1 MTFVWLLPAALHSG
15 APVSLSLVD
24 RCCAVSSHVGT
35 RGVVGGV
42 DVEDGARRRA
52 GGAGVRARGDDLRKH
67 HTGFLLN
74 GRGVGVDVNPP
85 DAAVVGV
92 ALCFRCLGSCS
103 MAPIVALISRCG
115 ASDSYPPKKPG
126 GGRASGRI
134 KSRGRRE
141 PGEWV
146 GELTSCLTAVYD
158 ETNLLETNLLVSRH
172 SVCSRVLSNLSR
184 APTCFL
190 LPYYPGIVVSKLTYP
205 SLKKPKGYFK
215 RIVQRYPDIQIV

>member
-15 APVSLSLVD
+15 APVSLVD

-115 ASDSYPPKKPG
+115 AERHSSVPTALDCFCGVGRGRG
-126 GGRASGRI
+126 GG
-134 KSRGRRE
+134 E
-141 PGEWV
+141 
-146 GELTSCLTAVYD
+146 ELATV
-158 ETNLLETNLLVSRH
+158 
-172 SVCSRVLSNLSR
+172 
-184 APTCFL
+184 
-190 LPYYPGIVVSKLTYP
+190 
-205 SLKKPKGYFK
+205 
-215 RIVQRYPDIQIV
+215 

>member
-15 APVSLSLVD
+15 APVGLSLVD
-24 RCCAVSSHVGT
+24 R
-35 RGVVGGV
+35 GVVFQMQLH
-42 DVEDGARRRA
+42 GAHVLDQPLRRREA
-52 GGAGVRARGDDLRKH
+52 FLRARGLGLLLWGGEELATVSTTAVRLRRSCMA
-67 HTGFLLN
+67 FVCLLPAALHS
-74 GRGVGVDVNPP
+74 GVLPSVLVLST
-85 DAAVVGV
+85 V
-92 ALCFRCLGSCS
+92 ALCFRCLRSCS

-158 ETNLLETNLLVSRH
+158 EAR
-172 SVCSRVLSNLSR
+172 
-184 APTCFL
+184 
-190 LPYYPGIVVSKLTYP
+190 
-205 SLKKPKGYFK
+205 
-215 RIVQRYPDIQIV
+215 

>member
-1 MTFVWLLPAALHSG
+1 MAA
-15 APVSLSLVD
+15 
-24 RCCAVSSHVGT
+24 

-103 MAPIVALISRCG
+103 MAPIVTGCIAQRRTPVGLSLVDRG
-115 ASDSYPPKKPG
+115 AVFQAAAAWRPLWP
-126 GGRASGRI
+126 
-134 KSRGRRE
+134 
-141 PGEWV
+141 
-146 GELTSCLTAVYD
+146 
-158 ETNLLETNLLVSRH
+158 
-172 SVCSRVLSNLSR
+172 
-184 APTCFL
+184 
-190 LPYYPGIVVSKLTYP
+190 
-205 SLKKPKGYFK
+205 
-215 RIVQRYPDIQIV
+215 

>member
-35 RGVVGGV
+35 GGVVGGV

-85 DAAVVGV
+85 DAAVVG
-92 ALCFRCLGSCS
+92 A
-103 MAPIVALISRCG
+103 
-115 ASDSYPPKKPG
+115 
-126 GGRASGRI
+126 ASGEAPPQCNQA
-134 KSRGRRE
+134 S
-141 PGEWV
+141 W
-146 GELTSCLTAVYD
+146 C
-158 ETNLLETNLLVSRH
+158 
-172 SVCSRVLSNLSR
+172 R
-184 APTCFL
+184 AEAL
-190 LPYYPGIVVSKLTYP
+190 
-205 SLKKPKGYFK
+205 
-215 RIVQRYPDIQIV
+215 